1 MTVPAPAAAVPTIG
15 PRIRGHEATP
25 DALLLAAQCLLHCR
39 PEGQA
44 LSGGRNQLLDPYSET
59 RAAT

>member
-1 MTVPAPAAAVPTIG
+1 MLFLV
-15 PRIRGHEATP
+15 
-25 DALLLAAQCLLHCR
+25 AAQCLLHCL